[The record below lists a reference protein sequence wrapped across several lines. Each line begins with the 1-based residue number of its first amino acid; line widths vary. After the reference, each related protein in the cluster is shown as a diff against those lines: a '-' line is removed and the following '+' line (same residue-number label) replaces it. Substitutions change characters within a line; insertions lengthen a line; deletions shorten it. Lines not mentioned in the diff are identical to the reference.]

1 LEEEVVVVDMCQEGE
16 DLLPV
21 AEEEAVMPHPT
32 RPIFYISKGR
42 IVEMDPPPLRG
53 LPIPILQ

>member
-1 LEEEVVVVDMCQEGE
+1 MEEEVVVDMCQEGE
-16 DLLPV
+16 DLVPV

-32 RPIFYISKGR
+32 RPMFYIFKAR
-42 IVEMDPPPLRG
+42 TVETGLPPLRG